1 MLPAGTSSP
10 TPAKLAENI
19 TVHNQD
25 GSRSGQWQRDM
36 TPERELPAERK
47 RRCDRNN
54 KRKRAAKIKL
64 DPLLQKKAV
73 ANQKG
78 HEANRKVKLAADP
91 AKAAARQ
98 QQLEG
103 GEANRKVELA
113 ADPAKAAA
121 RQQQGEVKEANRKV
135 ELAADPAKAAARQQQ
150 LEGGEANR
158 KNKLA
163 EEPTRAARRKRQSEM
178 KEVTRK
184 KKLAVDPE
192 ALRRRLEQFRAA
204 EARRQMLNN
213 EASRSR
219 HRALQQAT
227 SLRWEPHSRLHAKP
241 ASTLPPA
248 CMAYCSQPTDRWS
261 PARRSLPPVACSSP
275 ARQAR
280 CQIVG
285 LEARKVWG
293 VMIAWGVSMDALQAK
308 ALY

>member
-78 HEANRKVKLAADP
+78 HEANRKVK
-91 AKAAARQ
+91 
-98 QQLEG
+98 
-103 GEANRKVELA
+103 
-113 ADPAKAAA
+113 
-121 RQQQGEVKEANRKV
+121 
-135 ELAADPAKAAARQQQ
+135 LAADPAKAAARQQQ